1 MSGIDQRSRRG
12 LVLGGALGAAGLA
25 LGGAGAQ
32 AAPPP
37 RARGID
43 LKDPVQALEA
53 YVKLRGSTAAE
64 TVYVQYDGDIFLAR
78 GGDDNIA
85 LCGIRGILKSHW
97 RPDGKGGYLHTNY
110 DLGVFVDSK
119 TGEKLKT
126 WRNPLTGETV
136 DVIHYTSGPVEGH
149 NSPGKGSGGAD
160 DPYGS
165 GLGRWGV
172 VGDTIW
178 QTATAVLRFPSGLTK
193 QLHPR
198 AWAGDQV
205 LSSMSTVQV
214 GRISDILNPK
224 LKKVPMS
231 LTWMDLLSPHPWMG
245 MGDRPVMCDW
255 RMIGA
260 KAMSVADLDP
270 AVIAEIEEVFPGY
283 ITQDRVWT
291 NKGGGWNQYRER
303 YPKGE

>member
-1 MSGIDQRSRRG
+1 MSGIEQRSRRG

-25 LGGAGAQ
+25 LGGGAIAAG
-32 AAPPP
+32 PPP
-37 RARGID
+37 RARG
-43 LKDPVQALEA
+43 LNLADPKQALEA
-53 YVKLRGSTAAE
+53 YIKLRGSTADEA
-64 TVYVQYDGDIFLAR
+64 VYVQYDGDIFLAR
-78 GGDDNIA
+78 GGDDNIP
-85 LCGIRGILKSHW
+85 LCGIRGILKSYW
-97 RPDGKGGYLHTNY
+97 KPDGKGGYVHTNY
-110 DLGVFVDSK
+110 DLGVFVDFK

-126 WRNPLTGETV
+126 WRNPLTNETV
-136 DVIHYTSGPVEGH
+136 DVIHYTSGPVTGR
-149 NSPGKGSGGAD
+149 NSAGAGDDD

-193 QLHPR
+193 KLHPR
-198 AWAGDQV
+198 GWSGDQV

-231 LTWMDLLSPHPWMG
+231 LTWMDLLSPHPWMR
-245 MGDRPVMCDW
+245 MGELPVMCDW

-260 KAMSVADLDP
+260 KAMSLDELDP
-270 AVIAEIEEVFPGY
+270 AVIAEIEEVYPGY

-303 YPKGE
+303 YPNGE